1 MALVT
6 DYDCWHPD
14 HDAVTVEM
22 IIEYLNKNSVN
33 AQVIIRDAVRRL
45 APTPRDCKCGGA
57 LRHAIL
63 TQPAAI
69 PAETKKKLAA
79 IIGKY
84 VGE

>member
-1 MALVT
+1 VT

-22 IIEYLNKNSVN
+22 IIEYLNENSAN

-45 APTPRDCKCGGA
+45 AATPRDCKCVGA

-69 PAETKKKLAA
+69 PAETRKKLAA

-84 VGE
+84 LGE

>member
-1 MALVT
+1 M
-6 DYDCWHPD
+6 
-14 HDAVTVEM
+14 
-22 IIEYLNKNSVN
+22 
-33 AQVIIRDAVRRL
+33 R
-45 APTPRDCKCGGA
+45 
-57 LRHAIL
+57 RHAML